1 MTATTTPQPARPG
14 AIWLGRVSDNRD
26 ETDRDT
32 SRSLDNQLRRVR
44 ERAEQLGWDVCDVY
58 EVIEP

>member
-1 MTATTTPQPARPG
+1 MTATTTPQPARPRP
-14 AIWLGRVSDNRD
+14 IWLGRVSETRD
-26 ETDRDT
+26 EGM
-32 SRSLDNQLRRVR
+32 SRSLDDQIRRVR